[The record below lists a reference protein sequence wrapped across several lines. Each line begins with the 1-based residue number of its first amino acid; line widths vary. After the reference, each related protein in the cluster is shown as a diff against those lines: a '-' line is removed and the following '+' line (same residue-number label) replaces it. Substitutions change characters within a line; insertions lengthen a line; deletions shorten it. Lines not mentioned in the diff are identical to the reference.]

1 MSEPMLL
8 PERLRGKV
16 QTFGEVSMGANR
28 VALVLKSG
36 AVIDD
41 VILAWG
47 NEIVRIGGADP
58 TKVPM
63 DDVIDVIDRSDD
75 PPDR

>member
-47 NEIVRIGGADP
+47 KEIVRIGGADP

>member
-1 MSEPMLL
+1 MSEPLL
-8 PERLRGKV
+8 IPERLRAKV

-28 VALVLKSG
+28 VALVLRSG

-47 NEIVRIGGADP
+47 EEVVRIGGADP
-58 TKVPM
+58 AKVPM
-63 DDVIDVIDRSDD
+63 DDVIDVIDRSGD
-75 PPDR
+75 PPGR